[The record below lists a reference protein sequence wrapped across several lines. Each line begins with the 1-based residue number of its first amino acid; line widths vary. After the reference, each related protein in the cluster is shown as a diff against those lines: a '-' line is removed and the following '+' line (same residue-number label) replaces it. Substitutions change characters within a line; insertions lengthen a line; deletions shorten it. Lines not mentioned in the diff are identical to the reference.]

1 MPSPRCRSRFI
12 PPMLTAL
19 VCVTSV
25 VHAEGTPRPVPPERL
40 DRYWTLANS
49 SLEAEA
55 PMSGRNL
62 TVPGCVT
69 VTYTIGGDGRTRD
82 FAVVRVAPPS
92 DLGPMAVSLVRD
104 MHYAPGPGNSM
115 QDAVRTYLIVP
126 FNVPKRANGQVDPV
140 RQQAIMAPCRLPGF
154 GAATR

>member
-1 MPSPRCRSRFI
+1 M
-12 PPMLTAL
+12 A
-19 VCVTSV
+19 VTRHLA
-25 VHAEGTPRPVPPERL
+25 VHACVLASMLLAATPLHAQSTPHTVPPERL
-40 DRYWTLANS
+40 NRYWTLANS

-55 PMSGRNL
+55 PISGRNL
-62 TVPGCVT
+62 TVPGCVS

-82 FAVVRVAPPS
+82 FAVVKVAPPS

-126 FNVPKRANGQVDPV
+126 FNVPKLASGQVDPV

-154 GAATR
+154 GVASR

>member
-1 MPSPRCRSRFI
+1 MR
-12 PPMLTAL
+12 L
-19 VCVTSV
+19 SV
-25 VHAEGTPRPVPPERL
+25 LPVGLSLFLLSGFAHAGTPRAVPPERL
-40 DRYWTLANS
+40 DRYWILANS

-69 VTYTIGGDGRTRD
+69 VAYTIDGNGRTRD
-82 FAVVRVAPPS
+82 FVVVKVAPPS

-104 MHYAPGPGNSM
+104 MHYAPGPGNAM
-115 QDAVRTYLIVP
+115 LDAVRTYLIVP
-126 FNVPKRANGQVDPV
+126 FNVPKLADGQVDPV

-154 GAATR
+154 GAAAR

>member
-1 MPSPRCRSRFI
+1 M
-12 PPMLTAL
+12 A
-19 VCVTSV
+19 VTRRLA
-25 VHAEGTPRPVPPERL
+25 VHACVLASMLLAATPLHAQSTPHTVPPERL
-40 DRYWTLANS
+40 NRYWTLANS

-55 PMSGRNL
+55 PISGRNL

-82 FAVVRVAPPS
+82 FAVVKVAPPS

-154 GAATR
+154 GAAAR